1 MGYNAGMSRSSALIL
16 LGVLVILAP
25 FSGLPAAIRSLLAV
39 LFGAAV
45 MGIGFFLRAKE
56 AERVMSAAA
65 ALAPAEPVSVIAP
78 ELSAEPLVQEPPHDV
93 SPI

>member
-1 MGYNAGMSRSSALIL
+1 MSRSNALIL

-39 LFGAAV
+39 IFGAAV

-56 AERVMSAAA
+56 VERVMSAIPTQ
-65 ALAPAEPVSVIAP
+65 APTEPVAVAAEPEPTPEPVAHEAP
-78 ELSAEPLVQEPPHDV
+78 HGV